1 MQFLK
6 TKLKA
11 CVFLKNWLMCKLP
24 CLLLCTMA
32 MEKTGCTR
40 LAGMWS
46 LFPWLTASVVS
57 STSLGFWIPG
67 WCFATAT
74 IVLSSNAR
82 FVPLHKVYPVD
93 LFQDSSVM
101 MVVVGLLHRQ
111 WRVRGSVIPGHGRTV
126 GRYDAASG

>member
-1 MQFLK
+1 
-6 TKLKA
+6 
-11 CVFLKNWLMCKLP
+11 MCKLP

-74 IVLSSNAR
+74 IILPSNAH
-82 FVPLHKVYPVD
+82 FMPLHEVYPVD

-101 MVVVGLLHRQ
+101 MVVVGFHRQ
-111 WRVRGSVIPGHGRTV
+111 WRVRGSWPWRTV
-126 GRYDAASG
+126 GRYGAASG